1 MVQVPDSASERQ
13 YAWDVAWSDAAR
25 EASGL
30 GVDHRTAEALV
41 SAAGTAL
48 ADGTRAVVAAY
59 GEVLLARWLP
69 PDAGP
74 GSVRAGPLAG
84 QPVAAL
90 LRRGPAA

>member
-1 MVQVPDSASERQ
+1 M
-13 YAWDVAWSDAAR
+13 AWSDAAR

-48 ADGTRAVVAAY
+48 TDGTRAVAAH